1 MRAKRSECELERAIK
16 SVGKRTQAKRKNVR
30 RNGACASERGAI
42 ASEGDDVQ
50 VRGNEFEHERARK
63 SEKERV
69 RA

>member
-1 MRAKRSECELERAIK
+1 MRAKRSECERERAIK

-50 VRGNEFEHERARK
+50 VRGNEHERARK